1 MEYPI
6 RELELSSL
14 TEPAIF
20 LGKVGVAISKANL
33 LGRRFQNFSGI
44 FVFLEDGDSCRGAEQ
59 FLPEGRYL
67 AVRFSGMHK
76 DAAEYYKRLL
86 TYMEEKGYDCLGD
99 SVEVTLIDAG
109 FTDDVGQYVT
119 EIQIPVGMRQEK
131 GEEQGKKK
139 KLEKSAK

>member
-1 MEYPI
+1 
-6 RELELSSL
+6 
-14 TEPAIF
+14 
-20 LGKVGVAISKANL
+20 
-33 LGRRFQNFSGI
+33 
-44 FVFLEDGDSCRGAEQ
+44 GDSCRGAEQ

-119 EIQIPVGMRQEK
+119 EIQIPVGKR
-131 GEEQGKKK
+131 
-139 KLEKSAK
+139 